1 MSEILRNAWWVIG
14 LLALVKIGVLM
25 ALYQSRRT
33 IKMQRKK
40 EREMREEH
48 ERLLVALSNL
58 REEHVSLA
66 RKQQTLIRHVK
77 ARLARSGRSA
87 SSRRPPRHIRGQKRL
102 STTCFAQSGRYS
114 VTVMIPG
121 VNTHVY
127 TIHTDPKEQTSGE
140 RECVYKALRH
150 GKEARAEL
158 SIDVP

>member
-58 REEHVSLA
+58 REE
-66 RKQQTLIRHVK
+66 
-77 ARLARSGRSA
+77 
-87 SSRRPPRHIRGQKRL
+87 
-102 STTCFAQSGRYS
+102 
-114 VTVMIPG
+114 
-121 VNTHVY
+121 
-127 TIHTDPKEQTSGE
+127 
-140 RECVYKALRH
+140 
-150 GKEARAEL
+150 
-158 SIDVP
+158 